1 MNFTNPKVTPLS
13 DGTEQLASELLGTER
28 TAATPFMQ
36 ARQFVR
42 SNLLVSISATMVGS
56 LMLTVVS
63 TVMTSNIY
71 QSFRSTVNQQF
82 QLEKRSGEIVHL
94 DEVLTMSARMAAST
108 GDLKWEKR
116 YNEYVPKLDEAFK
129 GLLTN
134 VTADIQAE
142 AGKTDAA
149 NKKLVDMETES
160 FALVRKGQSK
170 AALQLLLGPQ
180 YNAQKQIYAAGNQ
193 QVLNNIDQLIQRNL
207 QSYQQQLFQSI
218 AFAAVTFPIL
228 LSTWILV
235 LLAVRDY
242 IGDRQRSQEALQ
254 RTQKT
259 LLVLNDELKVEA
271 STRHQQEVFVRMES
285 EQLQVDIDELLDV
298 VCAIEEGDLTVQAGV
313 TERATGLIGDTLNR
327 LVEELGRIMG
337 QVSTTVSQVSSS
349 SSRQKD
355 IAATVAQSTSEQSQ
369 SVNQVLALTQMVR
382 SSANSASMQLAQTN
396 HALMMLQNAVVE
408 GQGAVGSL
416 TQEIDVLQ
424 QGSDRI
430 VQQMKALGE
439 FVGLADQF
447 VQDQGEI
454 ATQTQVLALN
464 ASLVAAR
471 AAEQRDPK
479 KFAGVAREFELIA
492 DQVSQLAQQTNEGLA
507 NLEQRSSQ
515 IHRVVSEVDIEVQRL
530 GGLVYSFTSGVK
542 QTGEV
547 FQTVQ
552 TVTGD
557 AVQAGDRVAQTSQSI
572 IEAVD
577 LTATA
582 MDAITVLSH
591 QITQQSQ
598 DAQRISDQMSHL
610 SETLGKNVQVF
621 RLPEAVTAAIANAML
636 PESDADLFDPEPV
649 FESESIFD
657 DAADFEPVFE
667 PEFIFDDAA
676 AFDAAAAFAE
686 FVNG

>member
-13 DGTEQLASELLGTER
+13 DGTEQLTSELLGAQR

-42 SNLLVSISATMVGS
+42 SNLLISISATMVGS
-56 LMLTVVS
+56 LTLTVVS
-63 TVMTSNIY
+63 TVMTLNIY

-149 NKKLVDMETES
+149 NKKLVDMETQA
-160 FALVRKGQSK
+160 FVLVRQGQSK
-170 AALQLLLGPQ
+170 KALQLLLGPQ
-180 YNAQKQIYAAGNQ
+180 YNAQKQIYSAGNQ
-193 QVLNNIDQLIQRNL
+193 QVLNSIDQLIQRNL
-207 QSYQQQLFQSI
+207 QNYQQQLFQSI
-218 AFAAVTFPIL
+218 AFAAITLPIL
-228 LSTWILV
+228 LGVWILV

-298 VCAIEEGDLTVQAGV
+298 VCAIEEGDLTVQADV

-327 LVEELGRIMG
+327 LVEELGRVMG
-337 QVSTTVSQVSSS
+337 QVSTTVNQVSRS
-349 SSRQKD
+349 SSRQKE
-355 IAATVAQSTSEQSQ
+355 IAAIVTQSTSDQSQ
-369 SVNQVLALTQMVR
+369 SVNQVLALTQTVR
-382 SSANSASMQLAQTN
+382 SAANSAAMQLAQTN

-547 FQTVQ
+547 FKTVQ
-552 TVTGD
+552 TVTGE

-577 LTATA
+577 STATA

-610 SETLGKNVQVF
+610 SETLGKNVQIF
-621 RLPEAVTAAIANAML
+621 RLPEAVTAAIANAVL
-636 PESDADLFDPEPV
+636 PESDADLFEP
-649 FESESIFD
+649 
-657 DAADFEPVFE
+657 EPVFE
-667 PEFIFDDAA
+667 PEPI
-676 AFDAAAAFAE
+676 FDAAEAFAE

>member
-13 DGTEQLASELLGTER
+13 DGTDPLASELLDAQR
-28 TAATPFMQ
+28 TVATPFMQ
-36 ARQFVR
+36 SRQFVR

-63 TVMTSNIY
+63 TAMTWNIY

-149 NKKLVDMETES
+149 NKKLVDMETQS
-160 FALVRKGQSK
+160 FELVRKGQSK
-170 AALQLLLGPQ
+170 AALQLLLGSQ
-180 YNAQKQIYAAGNQ
+180 YSAQKQIYAAGNQ
-193 QVLNNIDQLIQRNL
+193 QVLNSIDQLIQQNL
-207 QSYQQQLFQSI
+207 QKYQQQLLQSI
-218 AFAAVTFPIL
+218 TFAAVTLPIL
-228 LSTWILV
+228 LGVWILV

-271 STRHQQEVFVRMES
+271 STRHQQEVMVRLES
-285 EQLQVDIDELLDV
+285 EQLQVDIDELLDI
-298 VCAIEEGDLTVQAGV
+298 VCAIEEGDLTVQANV
-313 TERATGLIGDTLNR
+313 NERATGLVGDTLNR
-327 LVEELGRIMG
+327 LVEALGRIMG
-337 QVSTTVSQVSSS
+337 QVSSTAGQVSSS
-349 SSRQKD
+349 SNRQKE
-355 IAATVAQSTSEQSQ
+355 IAATVAQSTNYQSQ
-369 SVNQVLALTQMVR
+369 SVNEVLSLTQTVR
-382 SSANSASMQLAQTN
+382 SSANSAAMQLAQTN
-396 HALMMLQNAVVE
+396 HALMMLQHAVAE

-454 ATQTQVLALN
+454 ATQTQILALN

-479 KFAGVAREFELIA
+479 QFASVAREFELIA

-530 GGLVYSFTSGVK
+530 GGLVYRFTSGVK

-552 TVTGD
+552 TVTGE

-577 LTATA
+577 STATA

-591 QITQQSQ
+591 QITRQSQ

-621 RLPEAVTAAIANAML
+621 RLPEAVTAAIANAVL
-636 PESDADLFDPEPV
+636 PESETDLFEP
-649 FESESIFD
+649 
-657 DAADFEPVFE
+657 EPVFE
-667 PEFIFDDAA
+667 PESIFDAE
-676 AFDAAAAFAE
+676 AAFAE